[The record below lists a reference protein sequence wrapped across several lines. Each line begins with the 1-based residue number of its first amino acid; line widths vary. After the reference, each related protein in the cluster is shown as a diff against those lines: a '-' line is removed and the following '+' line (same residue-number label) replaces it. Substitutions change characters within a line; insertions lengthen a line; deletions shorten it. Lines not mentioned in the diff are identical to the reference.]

1 MIVFDIPYAPLH
13 QGEWSVGASND
24 GRSKFKSRLDALRFA
39 ISVAVKAQQQGN
51 DTLINVEGVDGHW
64 RMFDHR
70 AKGVV

>member
-1 MIVFDIPYAPLH
+1 MIVFDIPYAPPH
-13 QGEWSVGASND
+13 HGEWSVGASND
-24 GRSKFKSRLDALRFA
+24 RRSTFKSRLDALRFA

-51 DTLINVEGVDGHW
+51 DTLINVEGVDGQW